1 MSSLRESTE
10 LRSTAR
16 RGLPRAAP
24 RDYVAP
30 PMTEIRRDPLRGHWT
45 IIAGDRAKRPSDFQ
59 RAAQPA
65 ERKTACPFCP
75 GNERLTPHEVTAV
88 RPQGDPAD
96 SPGWTVRVI
105 PNKYPAVRSDAEG
118 AIETGGLFERVPALG
133 AHEIVVV
140 SPDHDRTFAQLSV
153 DHWDKVLATC
163 QHRMQQLWSAPHTE
177 HVALFLNSG
186 APAGASREHPHMQLV
201 SAPVSA
207 PLIDRMHARLR
218 AHYKATESCMVCDIL
233 RAELD
238 ARERVVVDDVANVTF
253 APFASRVPFELW
265 TIPRAHRPT
274 FLTVPADERRRFAA
288 HLRDIFE
295 RLAAHLGKAPFNAML
310 HSTKPDRVDPRAPFH
325 WHFEIAPRLGELAG
339 LEWGS
344 GAHINP
350 VAPEAAALAL
360 RGVAIAP

>member
-1 MSSLRESTE
+1 
-10 LRSTAR
+10 
-16 RGLPRAAP
+16 
-24 RDYVAP
+24 
-30 PMTEIRRDPLRGHWT
+30 MTEIRRDPLRGHWT
-45 IIAGDRAKRPSDFQ
+45 IVASDRAKRPSDFS
-59 RAAQPA
+59 RATQPS
-65 ERKTACPFCP
+65 ERKQACPFCP
-75 GNERLTPHEVTAV
+75 GNERLTPNEVTAV
-88 RPQGDPAD
+88 RPHGDPAN
-96 SPGWTVRVI
+96 SSGWTVRVI
-105 PNKYPAVRSDAEG
+105 PNKYPAVREDAAG

-153 DHWDKVLATC
+153 DHWDKVLSVC
-163 QHRMQQLWSAPHTE
+163 QHRMQQLWAAPNTE

-218 AHYKATESCMVCDIL
+218 SHYKTTESCMVCDIL

-238 ARERVVVDDVANVTF
+238 ASERVVVDDVANVTF
-253 APFASRVPFELW
+253 APFASRVPYELW

-288 HLRDIFE
+288 HLRGVFE
-295 RLAAHLGKAPFNAML
+295 RLQHHLGKAPFNAML
-310 HSTKPDRVDPRAPFH
+310 HSTKPDRSDPRAPFH

-360 RGVAIAP
+360 RQIPLSA